1 VQNTKKRIMS
11 GMRPTGK
18 LHIGH
23 YMGVLRNWI
32 SFQSEYECYFAVADW
47 HALTTKY
54 DQTEDLAQNIID
66 VVLDWAA
73 CGIDPEKST
82 IYLQS
87 HVPETA
93 EIHILLSMITPQNWV
108 ERDPTLKDMVK
119 MLRGYQEGGEEEAK
133 GYSGLISYGLLGYP
147 VLQTADII
155 QFNASL
161 IPVGV
166 DQLAHLEIS
175 RDITRRFNHLYKT
188 NFFNEPQPK
197 LTQTPMI
204 KGIDGQ
210 KMGKSFN
217 NDIKIS
223 DSEEETSSKLMRA
236 ITDRSR
242 IKLTDPGHPD
252 LCEVVCPYYTIFANE
267 ETIKTQRHNCEN
279 AIWGCADCKRELAKI
294 MNAYFRSAR
303 EKRKEL
309 EQNPG
314 YIREIIREG
323 SEKARN
329 SASLV
334 LKEAKKIM
342 KLY

>member
-1 VQNTKKRIMS
+1 MQSQKKRIMS

-23 YMGVLRNWI
+23 YMGVLTNWI
-32 SFQSEYECYFAVADW
+32 AFQDEYNCYFAVADW

-54 DQTEDLAQNIID
+54 DQTESLRQNIKD
-66 VVLDWAA
+66 VVMDWIAS
-73 CGIDPEKST
+73 GIDPEKSV

-87 HVPETA
+87 LIPETA
-93 EIHILLSMITPQNWV
+93 ELHLLLSMITPQNWV

-119 MLRGYQEGGEEEAK
+119 ILRDDNEEEAQDV
-133 GYSGLISYGLLGYP
+133 SGIVSYGLMGYP

-161 IPVGV
+161 VPVGK

-175 RDITRRFNHLYKT
+175 RDITRRFNHIYKT
-188 NFFNEPQPK
+188 DFFIEPQPK
-197 LTQTPMI
+197 LTEIPLL

-217 NDIKIS
+217 NDIKLS
-223 DSEEETSSKLMRA
+223 DSEEDTAKKIMRA

-242 IKLTDPGHPD
+242 IKKTDPGHPD
-252 LCEVVCPYYTIFANE
+252 QCEVVCPYYEIFADE
-267 ETIKTQRHNCEN
+267 KTVKKQRYECEN
-279 AIWGCADCKRELAKI
+279 ALRGCADCKRELAGI
-294 MNAYFRSAR
+294 INEYFRKTR

-309 EQNPG
+309 ESSPDFVDKV
-314 YIREIIREG
+314 IKTG
-323 SEKARN
+323 SERAREQVCEN
-329 SASLV
+329 
-334 LKEAKKIM
+334 LKQVKSIM
-342 KLY
+342 KMY